1 MHVMLTKSCDTN
13 DAYNNTSVSSVSL
26 KPQGRSLQGKSGQ
39 RKHSTIVTAAKSSY
53 AFYLSLS
60 VIASQY

>member
-1 MHVMLTKSCDTN
+1 MMLTTEV
-13 DAYNNTSVSSVSL
+13 TVSL
-26 KPQGRSLQGKSGQ
+26 KPQGKSLQGKSGQ